1 MKQSTLIKYKLLAVL
16 VLFIFLLIFS
26 IYAFKEG
33 IKNKKRK
40 NKKKPKTT
48 PTTTPTT
55 TSPTT
60 STPTTSTT
68 TTTPTISSL
77 ILDSTIADGN
87 YIIMS
92 DQFKNALSAYPSPA
106 KCENLNI
113 KKAIFSISNE
123 FSVTDIWTVKTVNNK
138 TTIHQNNCN
147 YLQLN
152 TLEGFGKNTGI
163 IDPNTQILQIDDKS
177 ENVFYWKI
185 NKNSEDNTYTLVPYD
200 NQNITIYNYIVKS
213 QGMDLNAF
221 ISNNNND
228 INNKIAKFK
237 FNKIS

>member
-48 PTTTPTT
+48 PTTTTPTT
-55 TSPTT
+55 TTPTT
-60 STPTTSTT
+60 STP

-113 KKAIFSISNE
+113 KKVIFSISNE

-138 TTIHQNNCN
+138 TTIQQNNCN
-147 YLQLN
+147 YLKLN
-152 TLEGFGKNTGI
+152 TLEGYGTNRGI

-200 NQNITIYNYIVKS
+200 NQNITIYNYTDKI
-213 QGMDLNAF
+213 QGDLNAF